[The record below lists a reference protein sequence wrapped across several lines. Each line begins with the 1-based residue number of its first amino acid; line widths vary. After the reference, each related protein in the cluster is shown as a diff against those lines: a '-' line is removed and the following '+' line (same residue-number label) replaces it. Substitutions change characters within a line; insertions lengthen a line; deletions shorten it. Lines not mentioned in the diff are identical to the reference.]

1 MLSVLFYLRYNKKN
15 PDHPHAT
22 VYCQVTLA
30 GQKATPFS
38 TGVKAKVASW
48 HKSKSTGDPLMDA
61 KLMLIQNRLNDLH
74 LRFELDGKPYSVHYL
89 RGEFIAPAQNPP
101 KPEKE
106 AVKPVTYLEMY
117 SRFVASKKGEV
128 EGSSYNVLQRYEKNI
143 GKALRSLGHEDLLI
157 ADMDADM
164 MDTVKKYFLSNYAE
178 STALKM
184 LVYAKAVVDFAVLK
198 KVIQYSSIKPYKI
211 GKPEDKEPVC
221 LTVEEE
227 GRLLTIDFTQIPGL
241 ARISDRLDRVRDIYI
256 VTRELAFHYGDYLR
270 LSSDMIQQVEGV
282 WVYHSQRKKTKADI
296 YNLVSV
302 RLMGVFEKYGGVDN
316 LPKMAL
322 QRYNDYLKL
331 LFAAAGI
338 NKNGTSKMGRT
349 TFSDYHSNEAPIND
363 PALCAMLGL
372 KSSKYLRK
380 YRKVDHRALLRHFK
394 PVPKE
399 KND

>member
-1 MLSVLFYLRYNKKN
+1 MPRLWPPGCRNSVSYTHL
-15 PDHPHAT
+15 D
-22 VYCQVTLA
+22 VYKRQ
-30 GQKATPFS
+30 
-38 TGVKAKVASW
+38 
-48 HKSKSTGDPLMDA
+48 PLMDA

-198 KVIQYSSIKPYKI
+198 KVIQY
-211 GKPEDKEPVC
+211 
-221 LTVEEE
+221 
-227 GRLLTIDFTQIPGL
+227 
-241 ARISDRLDRVRDIYI
+241 
-256 VTRELAFHYGDYLR
+256 
-270 LSSDMIQQVEGV
+270 LSLI
-282 WVYHSQRKKTKADI
+282 HI
-296 YNLVSV
+296 
-302 RLMGVFEKYGGVDN
+302 
-316 LPKMAL
+316 
-322 QRYNDYLKL
+322 
-331 LFAAAGI
+331 
-338 NKNGTSKMGRT
+338 
-349 TFSDYHSNEAPIND
+349 
-363 PALCAMLGL
+363 
-372 KSSKYLRK
+372 
-380 YRKVDHRALLRHFK
+380 
-394 PVPKE
+394 
-399 KND
+399 